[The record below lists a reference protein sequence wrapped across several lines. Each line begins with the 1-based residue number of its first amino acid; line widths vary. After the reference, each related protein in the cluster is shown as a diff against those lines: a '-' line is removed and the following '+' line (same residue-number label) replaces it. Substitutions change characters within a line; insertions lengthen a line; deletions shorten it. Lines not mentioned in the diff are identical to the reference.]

1 MKKNVFSTKNKTL
14 IGKIFRY
21 VMLGIFAVYTLFPLI
36 FLLLILLRASQK
48 SVIHHFLCRAI
59 GILLILKMLL
69 VKLIFLS
76 QF

>member
-36 FLLLILLRASQK
+36 FLFINSFKSQ
-48 SVIHHFLCRAI
+48 SEISNSPLS
-59 GILLILKMLL
+59 LLILKMLL